1 MNPAADEK
9 LRTVAREW
17 LDASPAASACLV
29 VRPEQLR
36 ERAVYVLVGTED
48 ELRKTKP
55 DALVDAL
62 RDTWEALDKALET
75 PHGVLP
81 PELRGTLANAWQ
93 AARFQLDKLR

>member
-9 LRTVAREW
+9 LRQAARDW
-17 LDASPAASACLV
+17 LDVSPAASACLV
-29 VRPEQLR
+29 VRPEHMR

-48 ELRKTKP
+48 QLRKTKP

-62 RDTWEALDKALET
+62 RYTWEALDKALET

-81 PELRGTLANAWQ
+81 PELRVTLANAWQ
-93 AARFQLDKLR
+93 AAKFQLDKLK